1 MNKVSFI
8 EISRAQIYWVPKRLM
23 AVYYFPPFFFVSIIE
38 FGKRNLETPR
48 NLNVVKLVLEL
59 GSNLLIP

>member
-1 MNKVSFI
+1 MV
-8 EISRAQIYWVPKRLM
+8 
-23 AVYYFPPFFFVSIIE
+23 VYYFPPFFFVSIIE